1 MEKTFIE
8 YMNLKNKS
16 EGEIKFVSPL
26 VLAYIG
32 DAVYEVY
39 IREYVLYNYG
49 GNVNKLHK
57 IATKFVKAGAQA
69 KIAHTLEKEISEEEW
84 HMIKRGR
91 NQKSG
96 TVPKNADLTDYKY
109 ATGFETLIGYL
120 YLLGNTNRIKEIVK
134 RAVQIIEGN

>member
-1 MEKTFIE
+1 MEKKFIE
-8 YMNLKNKS
+8 YMNLENKS
-16 EGEIKFVSPL
+16 EEEIRFVSPL

-39 IREYVLYNYG
+39 IREYIVYKYG

-57 IATKFVKAGAQA
+57 LATKFVKAGAQA
-69 KIAHTLEKEISEEEW
+69 KIAHALEGEISEKEW
-84 HMIKRGR
+84 NLIKRGR

-109 ATGFETLIGYL
+109 ATGFEALIGYL
-120 YLLGNTNRIKEIVK
+120 HLLGNTDRIKEIIK
-134 RAVQIIEGN
+134 RAVEIIEE